1 MEGRQACSWGG
12 GSSCDVAHLGAVN
25 GDCLLECN
33 AICRLAV
40 VGWLMLV
47 LVLILGL
54 GHRDVPTAAV
64 AHVSIGGGAWVP
76 GQGSLACPRHQLC
89 SSRLAPAAAGHQ
101 QAQAQKPEQAGA
113 HSRSQ
118 DDPQACKRG
127 PKGCEH
133 GSAGQSTDAC
143 VGWAGGGTKP
153 STIQDRLEA
162 GLRLGTA

>member
-40 VGWLMLV
+40 VGR

-54 GHRDVPTAAV
+54 GLLHRGVPTAAV
-64 AHVSIGGGAWVP
+64 AHVSIGGGAWVQ
-76 GQGSLACPRHQLC
+76 GQGSLACPRRQLC

-101 QAQAQKPEQAGA
+101 QAQAQQPEQAGA

-127 PKGCEH
+127 PKGCEQ
-133 GSAGQSTDAC
+133 GGAGQSNDAC
-143 VGWAGGGTKP
+143 GGGKA
-153 STIQDRLEA
+153 STIQDRKEA
-162 GLRLGTA
+162 SLQPRTV